1 MLQYLVLGAGFA
13 FAAVIQ
19 PGPLQAF
26 LLSRVAAAGWRRT
39 LPAAFAPLRSDGPI
53 AVLALVVLG
62 QLPRLAQEAL
72 RGAGGLLLLYLG
84 LVAFRQWRD
93 PAVAE
98 TTASAPRTLLDATL
112 VNLLN
117 PHPYLG
123 WSLVLG
129 PSVLTAWSEHPGRAI
144 ALVAAFYGTIVLG
157 LALFIALV
165 GTARFLG
172 PRGQRALVGISA
184 VVLVGLGVLLVASAI
199 WRVAGPATP
208 AG

>member
-1 MLQYLVLGAGFA
+1 MLQYIVLGAGFA

-39 LPAAFAPLRSDGPI
+39 LPAALAPLISDGPI
-53 AVLALVVLG
+53 AVLSLVVLG
-62 QLPRLAQEAL
+62 QLPRMAQEVL

-84 LVAFRQWRD
+84 LVAFRQFRD
-93 PAVAE
+93 PAEAV

-129 PSVLTAWSEHPGRAI
+129 PSVLTAWSEHPGLAI

-157 LALFIALV
+157 IALFIALV

-172 PRGQRALVGISA
+172 PRGQRALVGVSA
-184 VVLVGLGVLLVASAI
+184 VVLVSLGVLLVASAI
-199 WRVAGPATP
+199 WRVAGPAAS